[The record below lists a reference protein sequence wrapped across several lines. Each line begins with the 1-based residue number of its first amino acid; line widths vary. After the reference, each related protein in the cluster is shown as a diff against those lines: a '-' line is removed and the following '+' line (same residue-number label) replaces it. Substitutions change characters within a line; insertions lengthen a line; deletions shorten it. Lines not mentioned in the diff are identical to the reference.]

1 MKKVKRLIMKKVKL
15 KSLSKLKQLI
25 KQGRVRQVH
34 TSDCGEWITYGI
46 PDGAFTH
53 LFNAHAEDH
62 GQEYQVTKLENSI
75 SESSLE
81 RLGILFE

>member
-1 MKKVKRLIMKKVKL
+1 MKTAKL
-15 KSLSKLKQLI
+15 KSKSKLKQLI
-25 KQGRVRQVH
+25 KQGQVRLVH
-34 TSDCGEWITYGI
+34 PSDCGEWITYGI

-53 LFNAHAEDH
+53 LFNVHAEDH

-81 RLGILFE
+81 RLSVLFE